1 MARQRILSDRY
12 WSDLMKPVFDER
24 AVVRHYTLS
33 RDDVDLLAGKR
44 GDHNRLGFAVLLCS
58 IRQTGRP
65 PTAGEE
71 VPPEVVAFVATQLDI
86 DLGVHARYAL
96 RDETRREHVAD
107 IIRRLGLVSFDR
119 AVTRALIAWLV
130 GIATNERS
138 PARLAELL
146 IQESRSRRILLPKP
160 AVLDLVVRQ
169 ARFRAERI
177 MIQALTGG
185 LDHARRAALDR
196 LLEPMPDTS
205 ISLLA
210 WLRTASAS
218 PSARNMAAMVERL
231 QAVRRLGIGRAF
243 AKLVPAGTLPRL
255 ADEGL
260 RMTVQHLRDLAT
272 ERRHATLAAA
282 ALQMET
288 SLIDGVLGMF
298 DKLMCMLSRRAERK
312 TADHALVSIRE
323 AHGQLMSL
331 AKACRVLIF
340 ACEQG
345 ADPKKAIDKE
355 TGWANFVTSVGLA
368 ENLAR
373 PETTDPRTELI
384 ARYTAIRS
392 FAPVLLSGLSFQ
404 GVPACKSLLDAL
416 AVIGD
421 MYQSGGSKLPEKV
434 PTTFIRRSWRP
445 FVLVKAVVERRPYE
459 ICALTEL
466 RDRLRAGDVWVEG
479 SQTCRSFEDCLLSI
493 PVFEALREEGPLPIA
508 VSSNPESHLGMMA
521 TNLAGALREV
531 GALAEGNGLPD
542 VTIKDGELK
551 ITPHKA
557 DMPEAAL
564 VLRNAAYGLL
574 PRLRITDLLTEVDGW
589 TGFSDCFSHQRS
601 GRPPE
606 DRTALMTAVLADG
619 INLGLARMAES
630 CRGVTAGRLAWAHDW
645 HVREDTYGAAL
656 ARIIDAHRVMPLAS
670 VWGEGS
676 TSSSDGQFFH
686 AGGCGEA
693 IGDVNAHYGSEPG
706 VRFYTCISDQYGPF
720 YTKVIAAT
728 ASEAPHVLDGLLYHQ
743 TGLQPGEHYTDTGG
757 VTDHVFG
764 LCHLLGFRF
773 APRIR
778 DLKDRRLYLP
788 PGMKA
793 PDILAPLVGGTADVK
808 HLSLNWEN
816 LIRLA
821 VSIRSG
827 TVTASAALRKLSA
840 YPRQN
845 GLALALRDLGR
856 LERTLFMLDWLRDPG
871 LRRRVGVGLNKGEAR
886 NALARAVFFYRLGE
900 MRDRSYENQ
909 AYRAS
914 GLNLLVAAIILW
926 NTRYLELA
934 YAELARRG
942 MAITP
947 DLMKHVAPLGWEHI
961 SLTGDYSW
969 AIEEFGD
976 GGMRPLHRPV
986 SLLAA

>member
-1 MARQRILSDRY
+1 MARQRILSDRH
-12 WSDLMKPVFDER
+12 WAQLMAVNFDER
-24 AVVRHYTLS
+24 AIVRHYTLS
-33 RDDVDLLAGKR
+33 RDDIDLIAGKR

-58 IRQTGRP
+58 IRQSGHP
-65 PTAGEE
+65 PAADE
-71 VPPEVVAFVATQLDI
+71 VAPSEVVAFVAKQLDV
-86 DLGVHARYAL
+86 DPSVHARYAR

-107 IIRRLGLVSFDR
+107 IIRRLNLVSFDR
-119 AVTRALIAWLV
+119 KVTRSLIAWLV
-130 GIATNERS
+130 TMATNERS
-138 PARLAELL
+138 PVRLAELL
-146 IQESRSRRILLPKP
+146 IQESRSRHILLPQ
-160 AVLDLVVRQ
+160 AAILDLVVRR
-169 ARFRAERI
+169 ARLRAERI
-177 MIQALTGG
+177 MIQALIGG
-185 LDHARRAALDR
+185 LDDTRRAALDG
-196 LLEPMPDTS
+196 LLEPMANTS

-210 WLRTASAS
+210 WLKTGSPS

-231 QAVRRLGIGRAF
+231 QAVRRLGIGRTV
-243 AKLVPAGTLPRL
+243 AKLVPAGTLSRL

-272 ERRHATLAAA
+272 ERRHATLTAA
-282 ALQMET
+282 ALQLET
-288 SLIDGVLGMF
+288 CLIDGVLGMF
-298 DKLMCMLSRRAERK
+298 DKLMGTLSRRAERK
-312 TADHALVSIRE
+312 TADRALVSVRE

-331 AKACRVLIF
+331 AKACRVLIA

-345 ADPKKAIDKE
+345 TDPKKAIEDE

-368 ENLAR
+368 EELAR

-384 ARYTAIRS
+384 ARYTAVRS

-416 AVIGD
+416 AIIGD
-421 MYQSGGSKLPEKV
+421 MYQSGGRKLPDKV
-434 PTTFIRRSWRP
+434 PTTFIRRSWRAL
-445 FVLVKAVVERRPYE
+445 VLVKGEVERRSYE
-459 ICALTEL
+459 ICAFSEL

-479 SQTCRSFEDCLLSI
+479 SQTCRSFEDCLLPI
-493 PVFEALREEGPLPIA
+493 PVFEALRQEGPLPVA

-521 TNLAGALREV
+521 INLEGALQEV
-531 GALAEGNGLPD
+531 SVLAEGNGLPD
-542 VTIKDGELK
+542 VTIKAGDLK

-557 DMPEAAL
+557 DTPEAAL
-564 VLRNAAYGLL
+564 ALRNAAYGLL
-574 PRLRITDLLTEVDGW
+574 PRLRITDLLTEVDSW

-656 ARIIDAHRVMPLAS
+656 ARIIDVHRGMPLAS
-670 VWGEGS
+670 LWGDGS
-676 TSSSDGQFFH
+676 TSSSDGQFFR
-686 AGGCGEA
+686 AGGRGEG

-743 TGLQPGEHYTDTGG
+743 TGLQPSEHYTDTGG

-793 PDILAPLVGGTADVK
+793 PDILVPLVGGTIDVK
-808 HLSLNWEN
+808 HLSLNWES

-845 GLALALRDLGR
+845 GLAVALRDLGR
-856 LERTLFMLDWLRDPG
+856 LERTLFTLDWLRDPG
-871 LRRRVGVGLNKGEAR
+871 LRRRVGAGLNKGEAR

-926 NTRYLELA
+926 NTRYLEFA

-942 MAITP
+942 MAVTP

-969 AIEEFGD
+969 ATEEFGA
-976 GGMRPLHRPV
+976 GGMRPLHRHV